1 MNCKKPRFHD
11 KFREKRIL
19 AKVCPREHAYPK
31 HRGLSVAAA
40 QRDQQDRAKRSN
52 RKRSTASISSKD
64 SQVSKKSKTL
74 HATAIRMADRR
85 SFLRNMRLDQTL
97 CHLLAPVEAESGWK
111 PVCAMCQWATG
122 NQYRAQVL
130 LIVFPV
136 ALDEGWDGGGAG
148 PYLGQLNIIK
158 YY

>member
-1 MNCKKPRFHD
+1 MTSFVRNVSWQKCALANMLIQSTAAYRLLRRKGISRIGPKDPT
-11 KFREKRIL
+11 EKRS
-19 AKVCPREHAYPK
+19 AA
-31 HRGLSVAAA
+31 SV
-40 QRDQQDRAKRSN
+40 
-52 RKRSTASISSKD
+52 SSKD

-74 HATAIRMADRR
+74 HATARRMADRR
-85 SFLRNMRLDQTL
+85 SFLHNMRLDQTF
-97 CHLLAPVEAESGWK
+97 CHLPAPAEAESGQK